1 MSNEGKSP
9 PLLIYLDQNKWIELA
24 RIVYGKDAKPGS
36 KVVLERIRAAIS
48 SGRWVLPLSAVHYME
63 LARISNRE
71 RRHRLGAVMHEFSGG
86 VTMAPVREI
95 IKHEIEIALIS
106 RWPVL
111 AITPFSLLG
120 RGVDHAFGVDIQV
133 SGGRV
138 FRERFE
144 RSVLAGDALLDLD
157 SPVQRDSEHRER
169 FQRHL
174 QGLKEIR
181 DRLAPASWEDALNAI
196 TMIDI
201 IDPLN
206 CVFSRHGLDKAMLF
220 SQGKAELTGWLQSLP
235 SRQVDLH
242 LHRQVLKDL
251 DYRSKLT
258 DLEDW
263 AGLIIAS
270 VYCDV
275 LVCEKHMAAML
286 RRDGFQSS
294 ARIERRLADAVHAAD
309 SITG

>member
-1 MSNEGKSP
+1 MINEMRLP

-24 RIVYGKDAKPGS
+24 RIVYGKDAKLES
-36 KVVLERIRAAIS
+36 KVVLERIRAAIA

-86 VTMAPVREI
+86 LTIAPVREI
-95 IKHEIEIALIS
+95 IEHEIEIALVS
-106 RWPVL
+106 RRPAL
-111 AITPFSLLG
+111 AVTPFSLLG
-120 RGVDHAFGVDIQV
+120 RGVAHAFGVDIPV
-133 SGGRV
+133 SGGQV
-138 FRERFE
+138 SREQFE
-144 RSVLAGDALLDLD
+144 RSVLAGDASLNLD
-157 SPVQRDSEHRER
+157 SPVQRESEHREH

-181 DRLAPASWEDALNAI
+181 DRLAPALWEDALHAI

-206 CVFSRHGLDKAMLF
+206 RVFGRHGLDKTMLF
-220 SQGKAELTGWLQSLP
+220 SLGKAGITGWLQSLP

-251 DYRSKLT
+251 HYRPKLT

-286 RRDGFQSS
+286 RRDGFRSS
-294 ARIERRLADAVHAAD
+294 ALIEQRLTDMVHAAD
-309 SITG
+309 SIAG